1 VNVEEHDILHYMVS
15 SEDFNMPVTVLGIDT
30 TKHCG
35 PLSSIDLV
43 HFVWEHFLRFS
54 YKKYALALSPR
65 GATKLTKLLF
75 LKYYRAKSDAW
86 KDTVNCADCVERHMV
101 VINPFHACDLSPQC
115 TCKICTRQPPTLA
128 DSTRHVLFNYSLY

>member
-1 VNVEEHDILHYMVS
+1 
-15 SEDFNMPVTVLGIDT
+15 MPVTVLGIDA

-54 YKKYALALSPR
+54 YKKHALALSPR
-65 GATKLTKLLF
+65 GATKLPKLLF
-75 LKYYRAKSDAW
+75 LKYCRAKSDAW
-86 KDTVNCADCVERHMV
+86 KDIANCPDYVERHMAV
-101 VINPFHACDLSPQC
+101 MYPFHACDLTPEC

-128 DSTRHVLFNYSLY
+128 DSARHVLFNYSSYWQVWT